1 MYDPAILANITAFF
15 QRVANPPAEEIAQ
28 FVAQGKM
35 RRLESGESF
44 CHLGQTQ
51 HEVAFI
57 KSGVV
62 RYFVT
67 LASGDE
73 ATKDFSVAGG
83 FTVSFGS
90 ATSKLPAQVAI
101 SAVVSTELVVWPYE
115 VLLNLY
121 ASGLEWQKLGRRMA
135 EVLYNRKEQRE
146 LSFLLMDAQ
155 ARYQRFLDQFGAHAE
170 QIPQYYIASY
180 LGIQPQS
187 LSRIRKKLIDEPR

>member
-1 MYDPAILANITAFF
+1 MNDPAILASITAFF
-15 QRVANPPAEEIAQ
+15 QRVANPPAKEIAH
-28 FVAQGKM
+28 FVAQGKV
-35 RRLESGESF
+35 RGLESGASF

-57 KSGVV
+57 KTGIV

-67 LASGDE
+67 LPTGDE
-73 ATKDFSVAGG
+73 ASKDFSAAGG
-83 FTVSFGS
+83 FTLSFGS
-90 ATSKLPAQVAI
+90 ATAKLPAQVAI
-101 SAVVSTELVVWPYE
+101 AAVMPTELVVWPYQ
-115 VLLNLY
+115 LLQDLY

-135 EVLYNRKEQRE
+135 EILYIRKEQRE
-146 LSFLLMDAQ
+146 LSFLLSDAP

-187 LSRIRKKLIDEPR
+187 LSRIRKKLIS